1 VTAHDGFTVADLTAY
16 NEKHNEANG
25 EENRDGETDNRS
37 WNCGSEGP
45 TDDPAI
51 DDLRARQRRNV
62 IGTLLLSA
70 GIPMLLGGDE
80 IARTQQG
87 NNNAYCQD
95 DEISWYDW
103 ENADQDLL
111 AFTRTALALRHAHPA
126 LRPREY
132 LRGPG
137 GAPAQMVLYRADGQQ
152 MSEEDWQVPHAK
164 TLAISLDGRQ
174 IEDAEGETDRARFL
188 LLLNAHCEPV
198 KFTIP
203 VGRTTWQVV
212 LTSVEPDDT
221 PPVGD
226 GGVIEVADRSFLLLL
241 AR

>member
-1 VTAHDGFTVADLTAY
+1 
-16 NEKHNEANG
+16 
-25 EENRDGETDNRS
+25 
-37 WNCGSEGP
+37 
-45 TDDPAI
+45 
-51 DDLRARQRRNV
+51 
-62 IGTLLLSA
+62 
-70 GIPMLLGGDE
+70 MLLGGDE

-103 ENADQDLL
+103 EHADADLL

-137 GAPAQMVLYRADGQQ
+137 GAPAQMVLYRADGRQ
-152 MSEEDWQVPHAK
+152 MKEEDWQDPHAK
-164 TLAISLDGRQ
+164 TLAVSLDGRQ
-174 IEDAEGETDRARFL
+174 IEDAEGEKGSERFL
-188 LLLNAHCEPV
+188 LLLNAHFEPV

-203 VGRTTWQVV
+203 MGRSDWRVV
-212 LTSVEPDDT
+212 LTSGEPDDS
-221 PPVGD
+221 PSIAQ
-226 GGVIEVADRSFLLLL
+226 GGAIEVADRSFLLLS